1 MSLWKEA
8 EGGCNPVKL
17 SFAWISLCGNKL
29 QGRTVCRSRRWRQ
42 PSKLHKQ
49 NWLPESE
56 ADQQMETDLLNEDTD
71 PEWAQLREMEEFLRV
86 QRMELLQQGAPDSD
100 SEDWDSPQW
109 PAEREDITDFEEDDS
124 LEDTDLDFIT
134 SILESFSKPKSK
146 A

>member
-1 MSLWKEA
+1 
-8 EGGCNPVKL
+8 
-17 SFAWISLCGNKL
+17 
-29 QGRTVCRSRRWRQ
+29 
-42 PSKLHKQ
+42 
-49 NWLPESE
+49 
-56 ADQQMETDLLNEDTD
+56 METDLLNEDTD

-109 PAEREDITDFEEDDS
+109 PAEREDITDFKEDDS